1 MSFTPDFYIGGPQP
15 WPDSVRVVLDWTDET
30 RWYVP
35 EVSLYS
41 LQERATCNA
50 WTIKRLKEENA
61 KLRELVRI
69 AVKYCDSG
77 TCDECPIQSESGSCP
92 YSDMA
97 RELGI
102 EVVD

>member
-1 MSFTPDFYIGGPQP
+1 MSEWGDKLLTEADNA
-15 WPDSVRVVLDWTDET
+15 RL
-30 RWYVP
+30 
-35 EVSLYS
+35 
-41 LQERATCNA
+41 RA
-50 WTIKRLKEENA
+50 ENE

-77 TCDECPIQSESGSCP
+77 TCDECPIQGESGSCP

-102 EVVD
+102 EVVE